1 MHKWEEPSQMQ
12 LMKFIQTGAI
22 ALGLAGGSAT
32 ALAAEE
38 IILGHVMD
46 KEHIFHKV
54 SEQFMTRLEELS
66 GGTMKVAYHP
76 GGDLG
81 DWTSIVEQVAQGA
94 VHMTMSWNHSELDPR
109 WDVSILGY
117 IANDWEQGKEVYGPG
132 STMNTVYNGIMND
145 LGMELLGTIPTDF
158 TGFVVRKGV
167 ETPVNFPADS
177 EGFKMRVP
185 GQPMAIERYKA
196 TGFSA
201 VPMAFSEVHTALQ
214 TGAIDGRAYS
224 PPSEVLL
231 FKDVLSSYVFTRE
244 NFEHTFWNA
253 NKAWFDSLSE
263 EQQGWINTAADE
275 AVTWAW
281 ANAEAESP
289 KWFDQIKEAGIEVI
303 ELSPEQLETY
313 RSTIVAVEYPYME
326 GIIGAEV
333 MGEIKKAAGVE

>member
-1 MHKWEEPSQMQ
+1 MHLKKVLS
-12 LMKFIQTGAI
+12 
-22 ALGLAGGSAT
+22 AG
-32 ALAAEE
+32 ALAVGVSGVIAPATQAQE

-46 KEHIFHKV
+46 TQHIFHHV
-54 SEQFMTRLEELS
+54 SEQFSERLGELS
-66 GGTMKVAYHP
+66 GGTMSVDYHP

-117 IANDWEQGKEVYGPG
+117 IANDWETGKAVYGPDSVMAG
-132 STMNTVYNGIMND
+132 VYNGIMND
-145 LGMELLGTIPTDF
+145 LGMELLGIIPTDF
-158 TGFVVRKGV
+158 TGFVVREGV
-167 ETPVNFPADS
+167 DVPVNFPEDS

-231 FKDVLSSYVFTRE
+231 FKDVLSAYVFTRE
-244 NFEHTFWNA
+244 NFEHTFWNV
-253 NKAWFDSLSE
+253 NKAWFDGLTE
-263 EQQGWINTAADE
+263 EQQGWVKTAANE
-275 AVTWAW
+275 AVAW
-281 ANAEAESP
+281 SWENAESESP
-289 KWFDQIKEAGIEVI
+289 KWFEQIKEAGIEVV
-303 ELSPEQLETY
+303 ELTPEQLANY
-313 RSTIVAVEYPYME
+313 RETIVAVEYPYME

-333 MGEIKKAAGVE
+333 MAEIKKAAGVE

>member
-1 MHKWEEPSQMQ
+1 MQ
-12 LMKFIQTGAI
+12 LPNFFKTGAL
-22 ALGLAGGSAT
+22 ALGIAGFAAPGVN
-32 ALAAEE
+32 AEE

-46 KEHIFHKV
+46 SEHIFHEV
-54 SEQFMTRLEELS
+54 SQRFSARLDELS
-66 GGTMKVAYHP
+66 GGTMTVAYHP

-117 IANDWEQGKEVYGPG
+117 IANDWESGRKVYGPG
-132 STMNTVYNGIMND
+132 SVMNGVYNGIMND

-158 TGFVVRKGV
+158 TGFVVRKGIDV
-167 ETPVNFPADS
+167 PVNFPADA

-185 GQPMAIERYKA
+185 GQPMAIERYRA

-231 FKDVLSSYVFTRE
+231 FKDVLDAYVFTRE

-263 EQQGWINTAADE
+263 EQQGWVKTAADE
-275 AVTWAW
+275 AVAWAW
-281 ANAEAESP
+281 ENAEAESP
-289 KWFDQIKEAGIEVI
+289 KWFDQIEEAGIKVI
-303 ELSPEQLETY
+303 ELTPEQLTVY
-313 RSTIVAVEYPYME
+313 RDKIVAVEYPYME
-326 GIIGAEV
+326 NVIGAEV

>member
-1 MHKWEEPSQMQ
+1 MQ
-12 LMKFIQTGAI
+12 VSKFLKTGAA
-22 ALGLAGGSAT
+22 ALGFAGFAVSSVSAQD
-32 ALAAEE
+32 

-46 KEHIFHKV
+46 QEHIFHKV
-54 SEQFMTRLEELS
+54 SEQFIELLDELS
-66 GGTMKVAYHP
+66 GGTMSVSYHP

-94 VHMTMSWNHSELDPR
+94 VQMTMSWNHSELDPR
-109 WDVSILGY
+109 WDVSVLGY
-117 IANDWEQGKEVYGPG
+117 VANDWESGKEVYGPG
-132 STMNTVYNGIMND
+132 STMNEVYNDIMND

-167 ETPVNFPADS
+167 DVPVDFPADA

-185 GQPMAIERYKA
+185 GMPMAIERYKA

-231 FKDVLSSYVFTRE
+231 FKDVLSAYVFTRE
-244 NFEHTFWNA
+244 NFEHTFWTA
-253 NKAWFDSLSE
+253 NKAWFYGLTA
-263 EQQGWINTAADE
+263 EQQGWVKEAANE

-281 ANAEAESP
+281 ENAESESP
-289 KWFDQIKEAGIEVI
+289 KWFEKIEAAGIEVV
-303 ELSPEQLETY
+303 ELTPEQLDAY
-313 RSTIVAVEYPYME
+313 RSKVVAVEYPYME
-326 GIIGAEV
+326 EIIGVEV
-333 MGEIKKAAGVE
+333 MGAIKQAAGVE

>member
-1 MHKWEEPSQMQ
+1 MQ
-12 LMKFIQTGAI
+12 VSKILKTGAV
-22 ALGLAGGSAT
+22 ALGFAGFAASSSSAQD
-32 ALAAEE
+32 

-46 KEHIFHKV
+46 QEHIFHKV
-54 SEQFMTRLEELS
+54 SEQFMERLDELS
-66 GGTMKVAYHP
+66 GGTMTVSYHP

-94 VHMTMSWNHSELDPR
+94 VQMTMSWNHSELDPR

-117 IANDWEQGKEVYGPG
+117 IANDWEQGREVYGPG
-132 STMNTVYNGIMND
+132 STMNEVYNGVMND

-167 ETPVNFPADS
+167 DVPVNFPEDA

-231 FKDVLSSYVFTRE
+231 FKDVLSAYVFTRE
-244 NFEHTFWNA
+244 NFEHTFWTA
-253 NKAWFDSLSE
+253 NKAWFDGLSE
-263 EQQGWINTAADE
+263 EQQGWVREAANE

-281 ANAEAESP
+281 ENAEAESP
-289 KWFDQIKEAGIEVI
+289 KWFEQIEAAGIEVV
-303 ELSPEQLETY
+303 ELSPEQLENY
-313 RSTIVAVEYPYME
+313 RAKIVAVEYPYME

-333 MGEIKKAAGVE
+333 MGEIKTAAGVE

>member
-1 MHKWEEPSQMQ
+1 MQ
-12 LMKFIQTGAI
+12 VSKFLKTAAA
-22 ALGLAGGSAT
+22 ALGFAGFAASSVSAQD
-32 ALAAEE
+32 

-46 KEHIFHKV
+46 QEHIFHKV
-54 SEQFMTRLEELS
+54 SEQFIERLDELS
-66 GGTMKVAYHP
+66 GGAMSVSYHP

-94 VHMTMSWNHSELDPR
+94 VQMTMSWNHSELDPR
-109 WDVSILGY
+109 WDVSVLGY
-117 IANDWEQGKEVYGPG
+117 VANDWESGKEVYGPG
-132 STMNTVYNGIMND
+132 STMNEVYNDIMND

-167 ETPVNFPADS
+167 DVPVDFPADA

-185 GQPMAIERYKA
+185 GMPMAIERYKA

-231 FKDVLSSYVFTRE
+231 FKDVLSAYVFTRE
-244 NFEHTFWNA
+244 NFEHTFWTA
-253 NKAWFDSLSE
+253 NKAWFDSLTE
-263 EQQGWINTAADE
+263 EQQGWVKEAADE

-281 ANAEAESP
+281 ENAESESP
-289 KWFDQIKEAGIEVI
+289 KWFEQIEAAGIEVV
-303 ELSPEQLETY
+303 ELTPEQLDAY
-313 RSTIVAVEYPYME
+313 RSKVVAVEYPYME
-326 GIIGAEV
+326 EIIGTEV
-333 MGEIKKAAGVE
+333 MGAIRQAAGVE

>member
-1 MHKWEEPSQMQ
+1 MQ
-12 LMKFIQTGAI
+12 LSNILKTSVV
-22 ALGLAGGSAT
+22 ALSLSGVSAT
-32 ALAAEE
+32 SLSAEE

-46 KEHIFHKV
+46 TQHIFHSV
-54 SEQFMTRLEELS
+54 SMQFSERLEELS
-66 GGTMKVAYHP
+66 GGTMTVAYHP

-94 VHMTMSWNHSELDPR
+94 AHMTMSWNHSELDPR

-117 IANDWEQGKEVYGPG
+117 IANDWEAGKRVYGPG
-132 STMNTVYNGIMND
+132 SVMNGVYNDIMND

-253 NKAWFDSLSE
+253 NKRWFDGLSE
-263 EQQGWINTAADE
+263 EQQGWIKTAADE
-275 AVTWAW
+275 AVEWAW
-281 ANAEAESP
+281 ENAEAESP
-289 KWFDQIKEAGIEVI
+289 KWFEQIEEAGIEVV
-303 ELSPEQLETY
+303 ELTPEQMEVY
-313 RSTIVAVEYPYME
+313 RGSIVAVEYPYME
-326 GIIGAEV
+326 NVIGATV
-333 MGEIKKAAGVE
+333 MDEIRKAAGVE